1 MSRFCSNLKFNR
13 LLFIDILLTFYFPS
27 LFLSNS
33 SLFLPSGGFFSFY
46 PLISLSFISS
56 FLPFFFSGNVTRVNL
71 QVFFVIVFS
80 GLIHSSC
87 QFIYVFFFP
96 PLLNGFLWFM
106 RIFTPDVA
114 PKHRDDDD
122 DDDQYGLLHQT
133 RIYLFRVW
141 LLSHFFLI
149 LFLFKNVFL
158 YLIYLIK
165 SMRLRLRG

>member
-96 PLLNGFLWFM
+96 LSSMASCDLCAYLRQMW
-106 RIFTPDVA
+106 
-114 PKHRDDDD
+114 
-122 DDDQYGLLHQT
+122 HQNIVMMMMMMINMAFYIRHVFISSEFGCFRT
-133 RIYLFRVW
+133 FFKFFFYLKMY
-141 LLSHFFLI
+141 FFI
-149 LFLFKNVFL
+149 
-158 YLIYLIK
+158 
-165 SMRLRLRG
+165 